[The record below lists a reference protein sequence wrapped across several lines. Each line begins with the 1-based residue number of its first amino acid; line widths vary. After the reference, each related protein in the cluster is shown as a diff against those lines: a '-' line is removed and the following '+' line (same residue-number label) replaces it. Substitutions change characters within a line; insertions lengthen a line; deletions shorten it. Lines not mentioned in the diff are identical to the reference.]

1 MCHQTVSL
9 IARHLEA
16 NGIATVVMG
25 CARDIVVAAGAPR
38 FYWSDFP
45 LGHSAGKPHD
55 AQSQRDTLRGALWL
69 FDRAAVAG
77 EVSENPQR
85 WSADNRWQQDYL
97 NVAALSEAE
106 LQARRQEFQRQKAV
120 ASAKQE
126 PDQKPRRE
134 DP

>member
-1 MCHQTVSL
+1 MSL

-85 WSADNRWQQDYL
+85 CLLYTSPSPRDKRQSRMPSSA
-97 NVAALSEAE
+97 
-106 LQARRQEFQRQKAV
+106 
-120 ASAKQE
+120 
-126 PDQKPRRE
+126 
-134 DP
+134 